1 MAVIA
6 RGQGASPGTATGPVA
21 LTPEVV
27 LAYAEKGTPAIFL
40 RTEVLAEDM
49 AGIAVCAAL
58 VTTRGGITGD
68 GAIAAR
74 AMSKPCIA
82 GVLMMRVDY
91 MTKTVLVTGE
101 SELTLREGDV
111 LSLDA
116 SRGVIETV

>member
-6 RGQGASPGTATGPVA
+6 RGQGASPGAATGPIA

-27 LAYAEKGTPAIFL
+27 VAFAAQGTPAIFV

-49 AGIAVCAAL
+49 AGIAACAAL

-74 AMSKPCIA
+74 AMGKPCIA

-91 MTKTVLVTGE
+91 MSKTVLVTGE
-101 SELTLREGDV
+101 VSLTLREGETLTV
-111 LSLDA
+111 DA
-116 SRGVIETV
+116 SRGVLERD